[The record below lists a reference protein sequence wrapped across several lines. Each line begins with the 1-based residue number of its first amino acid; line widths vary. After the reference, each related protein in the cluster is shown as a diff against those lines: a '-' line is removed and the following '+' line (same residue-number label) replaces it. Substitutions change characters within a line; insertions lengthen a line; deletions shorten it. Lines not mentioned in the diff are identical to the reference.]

1 MIIEWDDFW
10 LKCIAILVSG
20 FIHFRRLIYVTRY
33 LKLNIIRG
41 ESNFDVEH
49 VLRLSLS
56 KYSNENTEGQRE
68 EGFHVNSNWTW
79 VKSKHSLSYI
89 KLRLRVL
96 IGSGW
101 LSQQARAKYRV
112 KKKPLWWTHVDA
124 RLMNCLRD
132 IGKHQSWH
140 MNNESEGLRGRRRW
154 AVDCFAEFSF
164 CSWYNLKSDI
174 VNKWYMIWHIN
185 WGLWYVCLALLTV

>member
-79 VKSKHSLSYI
+79 VKSKHSLSYT

-112 KKKPLWWTHVDA
+112 KKKASLMDA
-124 RLMNCLRD
+124 RGRTSYELFTRYRQTSIVAYEKR
-132 IGKHQSWH
+132 IGRFEGAETMSCGLFRGILFLLLIQS
-140 MNNESEGLRGRRRW
+140 EE
-154 AVDCFAEFSF
+154 
-164 CSWYNLKSDI
+164 WYS
-174 VNKWYMIWHIN
+174 
-185 WGLWYVCLALLTV
+185 

>member
-1 MIIEWDDFW
+1 MIIGWDDFW
-10 LKCIAILVSG
+10 LQCIAILVSG

-89 KLRLRVL
+89 KLTDPPPRVRQSPQGL
-96 IGSGW
+96 PGCRVRISAKSVDHIVVLCEHIGMFCDHIVVLCEHIAEVCDHIGTN
-101 LSQQARAKYRV
+101 QQNVARFRVYRHWFFGS
-112 KKKPLWWTHVDA
+112 K
-124 RLMNCLRD
+124 R
-132 IGKHQSWH
+132 
-140 MNNESEGLRGRRRW
+140 
-154 AVDCFAEFSF
+154 SF
-164 CSWYNLKSDI
+164 
-174 VNKWYMIWHIN
+174 
-185 WGLWYVCLALLTV
+185 